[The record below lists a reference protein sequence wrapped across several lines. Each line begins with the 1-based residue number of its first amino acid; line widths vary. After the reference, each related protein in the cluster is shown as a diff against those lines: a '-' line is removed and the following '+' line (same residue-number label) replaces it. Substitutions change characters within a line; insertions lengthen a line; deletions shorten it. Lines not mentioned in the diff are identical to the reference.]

1 MEEAE
6 KLCNR
11 VAIMDSGKIVA
22 IDSPKNLMASHQSGN
37 LEDVYL
43 KLTGR
48 SLAD

>member
-1 MEEAE
+1 
-6 KLCNR
+6 
-11 VAIMDSGKIVA
+11 MDSGRIVA
-22 IDSPKNLMASHQSGN
+22 VDTPANLTAVHGGN

>member
-6 KLCNR
+6 RLCDR
-11 VAIMDSGKIVA
+11 VAIMDSGRIVT
-22 IDSPKNLMASHQSGN
+22 IDTPGNLMKLHGGN